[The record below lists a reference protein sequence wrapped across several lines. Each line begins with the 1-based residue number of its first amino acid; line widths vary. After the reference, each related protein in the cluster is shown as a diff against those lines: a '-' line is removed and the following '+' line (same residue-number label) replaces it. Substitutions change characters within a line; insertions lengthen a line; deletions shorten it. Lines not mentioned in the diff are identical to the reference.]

1 MLIIG
6 HRGAPSLSRENTLK
20 SFKVAFANNV
30 DGIELDVQFTQD
42 QYLAVYHDFHTYE
55 LNHKY
60 NIIKN
65 LTFNELQN
73 INTAFIIPTLEDV
86 LSIIPKNKHLHLE
99 IKSNCVTNDKIVS
112 KIMKLL
118 DNYRMIE
125 QTTISSF
132 NPFVLFEVKRL
143 TQKIKTGI
151 LWTKCSKEPWFIT
164 HYSYYKIQPYSFHAS
179 IQYINKKMALWIKN
193 NNMKLFC
200 YTVNKKEDFK
210 KAQALNV
217 DGIFTDYPNILD
229 LY

>member
-20 SFKVAFANNV
+20 SFKIAFANNV

-42 QYLAVYHDFHTYE
+42 QYLVVYHDFHTYE
-55 LNHKY
+55 LDKQY

-65 LTFNELQN
+65 LTFNELQH
-73 INTAFIIPTLEDV
+73 INKDFTISTLEDI
-86 LSIIPKNKHLHLE
+86 LPIIPQNKHLHLE
-99 IKSNCVTNDKIVS
+99 IKSNCVINDKIVF

-118 DNYRMIE
+118 DGYRMIE

-132 NPFVLFEVKRL
+132 NPFVLLAVKRL
-143 TQKIKTGI
+143 KQKIKIGV
-151 LWTKCSKEPWFIT
+151 LWTQCQKTPWFIT
-164 HYSYYKIQPYSFHAS
+164 HYSYYKIQPDSFHAN
-179 IQYINKKMALWIKN
+179 IQYINQKMALWIKN
-193 NNMKLFC
+193 NNITLFC
-200 YTVNKKEDFK
+200 YTVNKKEDLK
-210 KAQALNV
+210 KAQALNA